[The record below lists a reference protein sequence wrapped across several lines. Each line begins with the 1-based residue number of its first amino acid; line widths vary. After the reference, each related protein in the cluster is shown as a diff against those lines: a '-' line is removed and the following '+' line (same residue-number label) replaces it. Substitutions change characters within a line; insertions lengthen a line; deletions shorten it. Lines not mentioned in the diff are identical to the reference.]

1 MSKILIG
8 IDPDIDKNGVA
19 ILSENLKI
27 VHNMTFWELYDFLK
41 TDNETT
47 TVYIEAGWLNKGN
60 WHLNRKMSLS
70 IAAETGR
77 RTGLNH
83 AVGKLIEE
91 MCIYL
96 EIKYKLVRPSETKRN
111 AIYFG
116 KITGIKYRTNQEQR
130 DAMML
135 IWGLK
140 IK

>member
-1 MSKILIG
+1 
-8 IDPDIDKNGVA
+8 
-19 ILSENLKI
+19 
-27 VHNMTFWELYDFLK
+27 MTFWELYDFLK
-41 TDNETT
+41 TDSETT